1 MYEFIC
7 NEPELMPVQAT
18 PGSAFDLKSAD
29 DYYLQPGQTL
39 LIKCGVKIKLK
50 PGYCGLV
57 LSRSGIA
64 LRNSVFLLN
73 APGLIDTDY
82 AGELCAILHNLG
94 SEAFCICRCDRIAQ
108 LLIIENKLTIGLTDY
123 ARGENGF
130 GSTGIA

>member
-7 NEPELMPVQAT
+7 MAPELEPIQAT

-29 DYYLQPGQTL
+29 DYCLQPGQTL
-39 LIKCGVKIKLK
+39 LIKCGVKIKFQ

-57 LSRSGIA
+57 LSRSGLA
-64 LRNSVFLLN
+64 LRNSVFVLN

-94 SEAFCICRCDRIAQ
+94 AEAFCICRGDRIAQ
-108 LLIIENKLTIGLTDY
+108 LLIIENKLTAGLTDY
-123 ARGENGF
+123 SRGEGGF